1 VGNATNNIWAQNGA
15 RLSVLDN
22 QLVRGDREV
31 AGGVEKCVRFRVSRP
46 LSNLSIL
53 DTLAAHEPS
62 KVI

>member
-1 VGNATNNIWAQNGA
+1 M
-15 RLSVLDN
+15 LDN

-62 KVI
+62 KVHIISSTFVTISTVLGIT